1 MYNKTFI
8 SILVFILA
16 TSIIQA
22 QFSPIWQA
30 SAYIEAQSVTVVN
43 NNQKT
48 TGVYSFP
55 ITFGSI
61 YVLPKIALGIKTIIK
76 LFDIFSFFL
85 FLKLSIDA

>member
-8 SILVFILA
+8 KIMILFLTA
-16 TSIIQA
+16 TVLEG

-55 ITFGSI
+55 ISFGSI
-61 YVLPKIALGIKTIIK
+61 YLTPKLALGTKT
-76 LFDIFSFFL
+76 
-85 FLKLSIDA
+85 LKQPSPSSES

>member
-1 MYNKTFI
+1 MYNKTLI
-8 SILVFILA
+8 VIMILIL
-16 TSIIQA
+16 TTTVLEA

-48 TGVYSFP
+48 TGIYSFP

-61 YVLPKIALGIKTIIK
+61 YLTPKLALGI
-76 LFDIFSFFL
+76 
-85 FLKLSIDA
+85 

>member
-8 SILVFILA
+8 SVLVFILA
-16 TSIIQA
+16 TSITQT

-76 LFDIFSFFL
+76 LFPNL
-85 FLKLSIDA
+85 G

>member
-8 SILVFILA
+8 TILIFILA
-16 TSIIQA
+16 TSIIEA

-30 SAYIEAQSVTVVN
+30 SAYIEAQSVIVVN

-61 YVLPKIALGIKTIIK
+61 YLTPKIALGKK
-76 LFDIFSFFL
+76 VLRQL
-85 FLKLSIDA
+85 FLS